1 MFIAHIQPDTG
12 TEQTCRQHCLNTARY
27 AEKDLAGIGLGEAG
41 WFAGAIHDMG
51 KFTDAFNAYIHKSAQ
66 GIPVKKGSVIHTFAA
81 VSYVLNRFH
90 HTRGNAVSMD
100 NICAEIFAYAA
111 GAHHG
116 EFDCIDPDGKAGFF
130 HRLKKQP
137 EYDAAAANNYYRE
150 CVDET
155 ALNKMFSEGASEL
168 STALQK
174 AAEKAGNNQEVFFY
188 EGLFARLLLSAVI
201 DGDRRDTAEFMSG
214 ADFSNFIP
222 ADYAL
227 WTDLLNTLE
236 KHLLQMDSSTS
247 IQAARRKLSDYCK
260 EFSSCEG
267 GIYRLD
273 LPTGAGK
280 TLSGMR
286 FALAHAAKRKKKRI
300 IYVAPLISILD
311 QNAEVIRTNI
321 GRSDVV
327 LEHHSNIITDEMTD
341 DELHRYELLAE
352 TWDAPII
359 VTTLVQ
365 LLNTLFSGKTTCI
378 RRFQSLAE
386 SVIIFD
392 EVQTVPDNMLTLFNL
407 AMNFLTQACHATILL
422 CSATQ
427 PCLEELEHPMNIRK
441 EPFVPE
447 NRMQQYQHVFKRTN
461 IIWQGDYQL
470 NDVPEFI
477 NALLQGSESILV
489 ICNKK
494 MQAERLFNAEK
505 DIDGVKVFHLSS
517 AMCMA
522 HRKKT
527 LKGMYK
533 ALQNHERMVCISTQV
548 IQAGVDIS
556 FSTVVRFASGL
567 DSVVQAAGRCNRS
580 GESSSPLPVYVI
592 NCVDEQLN
600 MLPSIQR
607 EKSAFLELVHDYKRD
622 PQKYDNDL
630 ASDEAIRAYYKYLYR
645 GINRVAGQMDFVI
658 AKGKP
663 SIFELL
669 SDNVTFKNLCTVQK
683 DLGPYMTMQAFK
695 TAGEYFRV
703 IDNEAKTVIVPY
715 LDEGKELISNLYS
728 ERAKWDYGYLK
739 TLLNQAKA
747 YSVSVYD
754 WQFKKLE
761 QEGSIHQVQE
771 FIYTLDE
778 SYYDNDIGLNMEGGS
793 EECIQIL

>member
-477 NALLQGSESILV
+477 NTLLQGSESILV

-556 FSTVVRFASGL
+556 FSTVVRFAAGL

-622 PQKYDNDL
+622 PQKYNNDL
-630 ASDEAIRAYYKYLYR
+630 SSAEAIRAYYKYLYR
-645 GINRVAGQMDFVI
+645 DINKVDGQMDFVI

-669 SDNVTFKNLCTVQK
+669 SDNVTFVNLCTVQK
-683 DLGPYMTMQAFK
+683 DMGPYMTMQAFK

-715 LDEGKELISNLYS
+715 PDEGKELISNLYS